1 MLGTDERG
9 ALSGRS
15 GEKEGWGWLD
25 GGGDRSGPVMARNQ
39 GLEGTAGRKK
49 FKKIETFRCA
59 DGERHDVPVAR

>member
-15 GEKEGWGWLD
+15 GEKEGGGWLD
-25 GGGDRSGPVMARNQ
+25 GAWGMRSGPVMARNQ
-39 GLEGTAGRKK
+39 GLEGTVRQ
-49 FKKIETFRCA
+49 KKIEKFRCA

>member
-15 GEKEGWGWLD
+15 GEKD
-25 GGGDRSGPVMARNQ
+25 GGGEGMRSGPVIARNQ
-39 GLEGTAGRKK
+39 GLKGTVRR
-49 FKKIETFRCA
+49 KKIEKFRCA